1 MRVVQRFP
9 IKGDS
14 SEIAQK
20 ASASMGCWN
29 GPGNLTHVFH
39 SIPNECYYSK
49 LQGSSLSQAML
60 PSEALGNWDLHIL
73 SNSLSIHFAWFFFFF
88 SYISSVPKK
97 REKDFSKVVI
107 YDFPFSDHD
116 LNGVLK
122 NLSLSVTFL
131 LSAPLNSPESYQIT
145 ILVSTITAT
154 IVKSYWHSSS
164 QGMKF
169 SFHFIKIKQV
179 VAWLI
184 VMSQH
189 VLND

>member
-20 ASASMGCWN
+20 HLLAWDAGMDQGIWHMCFIRYQRNVITPSFRVPVFLRQRSHQKPWETGTYIFY
-29 GPGNLTHVFH
+29 LTAWAF
-39 SIPNECYYSK
+39 
-49 LQGSSLSQAML
+49 
-60 PSEALGNWDLHIL
+60 IL
-73 SNSLSIHFAWFFFFF
+73 LDFFFF
-88 SYISSVPKK
+88 SYISSVAKK